1 MWSVLQAIAVRRID
15 VKYTTPSFC
24 FRFETFWRC
33 LVMISVINCVF
44 ALLFVTLQ
52 NNTIWEE
59 HFGKTK
65 Q

>member
-1 MWSVLQAIAVRRID
+1 MKD
-15 VKYTTPSFC
+15 TMPGFC
-24 FRFETFWRC
+24 FRFETFWHC
-33 LVMISVINCVF
+33 LIMISAINCVF